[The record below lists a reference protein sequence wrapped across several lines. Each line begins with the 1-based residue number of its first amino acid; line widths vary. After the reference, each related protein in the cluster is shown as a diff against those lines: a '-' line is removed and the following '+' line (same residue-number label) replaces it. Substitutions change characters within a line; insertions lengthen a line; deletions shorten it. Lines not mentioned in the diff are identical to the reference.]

1 MLNTRIASI
10 EPNESLFLFSTFGDQ
25 NNIMQPSSRF
35 TALDVF
41 RGMTV
46 CFMIIVNTPGNGD
59 TTFAPLLHAKWHGFT
74 PTDLVFPSFLFA
86 VGNALSF
93 VMKKWVTLSN
103 AAVLAKIFKRT
114 LIIFLLGFLMYWFPF
129 VHWNESGGL
138 SFNAL
143 EHTRIMGVLQRIALA
158 YCAAALM
165 IRYLKL
171 TDVIRWSVIFL
182 FAYWIILLMFK
193 GGTDPY
199 DMLTNAGT
207 RIDLWLFGP
216 NHLYHGEGVA
226 FDPEGL
232 LSTLPAIAN
241 VTFGYAAGKWIQDK
255 AGSYEALA
263 KLLLAGSALV
273 FLALCWNNFFPIN
286 KKLWTGSFV
295 FLTVGIDCILLSALV
310 YVIDFLQ
317 IKKFTYFFE
326 VFGRNPLFIY
336 LVSELGASLLW
347 FFPIGNQPL
356 YRWVF
361 ENIFSR
367 AGMYFGS
374 FLFAL
379 TFMLC
384 CWLAGALLDKKKIY
398 IRV

>member
-1 MLNTRIASI
+1 MT
-10 EPNESLFLFSTFGDQ
+10 
-25 NNIMQPSSRF
+25 PSSRF

-59 TTFAPLLHAKWHGFT
+59 TTYAPLLHAGWHGFT

-86 VGNALSF
+86 VGNAMSF
-93 VMKKWVTLSN
+93 VEKKWNSMSE
-103 AAVLAKIFKRT
+103 AAVLRKIFKRT
-114 LIIFLLGFLMYWFPF
+114 GIIFLLGYLMYWFPF
-129 VHWNESGGL
+129 VHWNEAGEL
-138 SFNAL
+138 AL
-143 EHTRIMGVLQRIALA
+143 NPIGQTRIMGVLQRIALA

-165 IRYLKL
+165 IRYMKL
-171 TDVIRWSVIFL
+171 PDVLRLSVIFL
-182 FAYWIILLMFK
+182 FVYWIILLLFK

-207 RIDLWLFGP
+207 RMDLWIFGP
-216 NHLYHGEGVA
+216 DHLYHGEGVA

-232 LSTLPAIAN
+232 LSTLPSIAN
-241 VTFGYAAGKWIQDK
+241 VTFGFAAGKWIQKK

-263 KLLLAGSALV
+263 KLLLAGAALV

-295 FLTVGIDCILLSALV
+295 FLTVGIDCILLAALI
-310 YVIDFLQ
+310 YLIDFLK
-317 IKKFTYFFE
+317 ITRFSYFFE
-326 VFGRNPLFIY
+326 VFGKNPLFIY
-336 LVSELGASLLW
+336 LLSELGATLLW
-347 FFPIGNQPL
+347 FIPVGNQPL
-356 YRWVF
+356 YRWLFDNVY
-361 ENIFSR
+361 SS

-374 FLFAL
+374 FLFAIS
-379 TFMLC
+379 FMLC
-384 CWLAGALLDKKKIY
+384 CWLMGYVLDKKKIY

>member
-182 FAYWIILLMFK
+182 FVYWIILLMFK

-273 FLALCWNNFFPIN
+273 FLALCWNSFFPIN